1 MVTTTTLEFLSNL
14 KANNTKAWFDEHK
27 KEFQKAQGDVL
38 NTFCDVSD
46 LETEFNYRPKTK
58 LKEGLTKFAE
68 WFKGYYGFDK

>member
-38 NTFCDVSD
+38 NTVVQ
-46 LETEFNYRPKTK
+46 LLVEIAEFD
-58 LKEGLTKFAE
+58 
-68 WFKGYYGFDK
+68 FDIAT